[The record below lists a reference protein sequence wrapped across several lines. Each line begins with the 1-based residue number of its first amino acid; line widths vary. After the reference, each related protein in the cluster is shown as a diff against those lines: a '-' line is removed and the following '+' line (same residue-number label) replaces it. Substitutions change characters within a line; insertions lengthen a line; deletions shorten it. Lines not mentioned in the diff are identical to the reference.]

1 MRNPACEVT
10 NMFDRSLLRLNET
23 DQKLYSADSPVVKT
37 RFHVTAENGN
47 CAALTCVHDSM
58 HAVVLDL
65 LDKQASAGNISCSC
79 TWDDEDGGSFLH
91 VLFKRAVTRH
101 FQGEDSTVREVF
113 HISDIEFVLGRA

>member
-23 DQKLYSADSPVVKT
+23 DQKLYSVDSPVVKT
-37 RFHVTAENGN
+37 RYHVTAGNGKQMVLS
-47 CAALTCVHDSM
+47 CMHDSM
-58 HAVVLDL
+58 HALMLDL
-65 LDKQASAGNISCSC
+65 LDKQASADNISCKC

-91 VLFKRAVTRH
+91 VLFKRKVTRH
-101 FQGEDSTVREVF
+101 FQRGDSTVREVF